1 MKKILLLAFFLITA
15 LSVSVSAFASEAMP
29 TDTNTETTSEL
40 SEAFMLITDN
50 SDKIFS
56 VLAFISSLIVVF
68 AYKRGLIPLIN
79 KGLTAIKKSTDNF
92 ESKAQ
97 DSLLKTENSIS
108 FLLDKFACC
117 ENTIERVSTN
127 LEELTEKLGSLENES
142 NERALL
148 KTVIL
153 SQIDMLYEIFMQ
165 SGIPQYAKDSLGEKV
180 AKMKKS
186 LLVGEENDRT

>member
-1 MKKILLLAFFLITA
+1 MKKILLLAFFLIIS
-15 LSVSVSAFASEAMP
+15 LSVSVTAFASEAMP

-40 SEAFMLITDN
+40 SEMFMLITDN

-56 VLAFISSLIVVF
+56 VLAFISSLTVVF
-68 AYKRGLIPLIN
+68 AYKRGFIPLVN
-79 KGLTAIKKSTDNF
+79 KGLTAIKNGTDNF

-97 DSLLKTENSIS
+97 DSLIKTENSLS

-117 ENTIERVSTN
+117 ENTIERVSSN
-127 LEELTEKLGSLENES
+127 LEELSEKLGSLEDEN
-142 NERALL
+142 NEREIF
-148 KTVIL
+148 KTVML
-153 SQIDMLYEIFMQ
+153 SQIDVLYEIFMQ

-186 LLVGEENDRT
+186 LLVGEENDRA